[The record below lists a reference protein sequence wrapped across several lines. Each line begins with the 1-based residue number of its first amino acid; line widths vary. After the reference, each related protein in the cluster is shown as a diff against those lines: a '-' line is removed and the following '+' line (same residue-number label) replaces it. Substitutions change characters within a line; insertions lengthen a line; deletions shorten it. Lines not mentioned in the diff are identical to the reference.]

1 MHKPLIFAEM
11 NNHYRTEV
19 GTSGERVPALEMLE
33 RELQKA
39 IVRGNDAKRFA
50 TGHHVVEESSLTR
63 GSRVKQLAAFH
74 LREQQKDQ
82 DLKKAN
88 EFIIHMRLWI
98 TRQNASLTSD
108 GKIMWKK
115 STRTVEYDRDL
126 ARQGATRI
134 TLRNGLM
141 YTAANQV
148 LDTTRMVTMH
158 SGPGMAIY
166 VMSFEGHLYVSPHS
180 VGHRH
185 HSSLLAGATVTGA
198 GEIKVVQGR
207 LVSISNKSGHYQ
219 PDTFILLQTIHSLIE
234 QGLANDFQVV
244 TMMPR
249 NTYPGFMEF
258 LAAQKWDDTTVE
270 CMWISEGF
278 HHVLTNQFLAANAL
292 WFQPCSIPGGLK
304 GGMYTTARGTYDPI
318 TYDNFVAY
326 MANVHHVQPLPRG
339 LLGDRH

>member
-11 NNHYRTEV
+11 NHHYRTEV
-19 GTSGERVPALEMLE
+19 GTAGERVPALGMLE
-33 RELQKA
+33 RELEKA

-50 TGHHVVEESSLTR
+50 TEHHVVEESSLTR

-74 LREQQKDQ
+74 LREQQKHQ

-88 EFIIHMRLWI
+88 DYVIHMRLWI
-98 TRQNASLTSD
+98 ARQNASLTPE
-108 GKIMWKK
+108 GKIIWTQSDRK
-115 STRTVEYDRDL
+115 VEYDRDL
-126 ARQGATRI
+126 VRQGATRI

-141 YTAANQV
+141 YTATNQV

-158 SGPGMAIY
+158 SGPGWAIY

-198 GEIKVVQGR
+198 GEIKVTQGK
-207 LVSISNKSGHYQ
+207 LASISNKSGHYQ
-219 PDTFILLQTIHSLIE
+219 PDTFLLLQTIHSLVE

-244 TMMPR
+244 TMAPR
-249 NTYPGFMEF
+249 NTYPGFRHF

-278 HHVLTNQFLAANAL
+278 YGHLTNQFLMTNHL
-292 WFQPCSIPGGLK
+292 WFQPCSIPNGLK
-304 GGMYTTARGTYDPI
+304 GGMYSTARGTYDPI
-318 TYDNFVAY
+318 TYDDFVAY
-326 MANVHHVQPLPRG
+326 MANVHRVQPARRG